1 MRKQPTHSRLSAWA
15 ASLGAITLIVGAC
28 TAAATPSQTTAPTV
42 APSVQASVAP
52 SEAPSAAP
60 SAANKVLKMG
70 IIAPEKGNDF
80 GWNQQGV
87 DGAKAA
93 AASVGATIEV
103 ADGAGYDDPGPILR
117 QLADGGAQF
126 VIAQASGYNTA
137 APKFAAAY
145 ADSGDCDFAF
155 TGHRFDRIIF
165 FGSCNLV

>member
-70 IIAPEKGNDF
+70 IIAPEKGN
-80 GWNQQGV
+80 V
-87 DGAKAA
+87 DYGCGMGNL
-93 AASVGATIEV
+93 SV
-103 ADGAGYDDPGPILR
+103 
-117 QLADGGAQF
+117 
-126 VIAQASGYNTA
+126 TA
-137 APKFAAAY
+137 ARQGHPVLAVDASPAAI
-145 ADSGDCDFAF
+145 GC
-155 TGHRFDRIIF
+155 
-165 FGSCNLV
+165 